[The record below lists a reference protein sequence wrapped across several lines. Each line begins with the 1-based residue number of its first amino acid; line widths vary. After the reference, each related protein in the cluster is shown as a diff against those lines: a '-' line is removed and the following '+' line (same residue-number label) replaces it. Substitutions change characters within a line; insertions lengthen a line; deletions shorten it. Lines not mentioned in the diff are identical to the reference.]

1 MRSVAPGGGAG
12 MRDYDTERLA
22 EPDEPRFLPTTASMN
37 ALPDTPEEDSTTSA
51 PKPAP
56 VFSFDDRPS
65 KTRMK
70 QASHEL
76 QELGEAVVA
85 LPDARI
91 DGLEIAEE
99 LLDAIRQFKK
109 TKSFEGKRRQMQYIG
124 KLMRKHEV
132 EPIRQAVTDM
142 QLGRAK
148 DSLALHQSE
157 RWRAELLADDDAATR
172 WITEHPETDVQQLRS
187 LIRAARKDAALVPE
201 KRSGRAFRELFQFIK
216 EHPLE

>member
-1 MRSVAPGGGAG
+1 MNSTPASP
-12 MRDYDTERLA
+12 
-22 EPDEPRFLPTTASMN
+22 PDE
-37 ALPDTPEEDSTTSA
+37 TPE
-51 PKPAP
+51 PAP

-65 KTRMK
+65 KTRRK

-91 DGLEIAEE
+91 DALTVSET

-109 TKSFEGKRRQMQYIG
+109 TKTFEGRRRQMQYIG
-124 KLMRKHEV
+124 KLMRSHDV

-148 DSLALHQSE
+148 DSLALHQAE
-157 RWRAELLADDDAATR
+157 RWRAELLAEDDAVTR
-172 WITEHPETDVQQLRS
+172 WTAARPGTDVQQLRS
-187 LIRAARKDAALVPE
+187 LVRAARKDAALVPE
-201 KRSGRAFRELFQFIK
+201 KRSGRAFRELFQFIR
-216 EHPLE
+216 EQASA

>member
-1 MRSVAPGGGAG
+1 MPSLPESSES
-12 MRDYDTERLA
+12 DTQR
-22 EPDEPRFLPTTASMN
+22 
-37 ALPDTPEEDSTTSA
+37 
-51 PKPAP
+51 PAP
-56 VFSFDDRPS
+56 VYSFDEKPS

-85 LPDARI
+85 LPDSRI
-91 DGLEIAEE
+91 DALEIAEE

-148 DSLALHQSE
+148 DSLALHQAE

-172 WITEHPETDVQQLRS
+172 WISAHPQTDVQQLRS
-187 LIRAARKDAALVPE
+187 LVRAARKDAALVPE